1 VTRSFPHLGFD
12 PTPGDPDQVS
22 TLARNLADLHGELTR
37 TVGELDR
44 IDAGYWKG
52 EAATAF
58 VAHIDHDVTPL
69 IRKAH
74 SSFGRAADAL
84 SGWSDQLQGFQAE
97 ADTLEREAAAKQ
109 GTLDHARTAA
119 GLPPDTPPDR
129 PHPQPE
135 ASPTPDSTA
144 GSTAD
149 AAAEAKKKQA
159 VSDASDALDGV
170 RHRAEELHHRY
181 TQAAKSVSHELHKA
195 GDIAPDKPGLLHRI
209 AHSVEGAWNDTVA
222 WVKDH
227 ADLIKML
234 GDMLSA
240 LTGILAAIA
249 IFTAP
254 FEPIGAIFAGAA
266 LISGAATLATHL
278 VAMAAGADVSW
289 LTLGMDVV
297 SVFPGIGGFAKGAK
311 LAKFGKVLDQAS
323 ALRLAEDITADG
335 GRLSAVAV
343 RAKRFVFLGTK
354 KDDWDVVLKG
364 RGLIGRGRAGIEGAI
379 QFERNFQFTGT
390 KPLNAVL
397 KVMRRDPLEGLARP
411 TRIVDATSKVISKVP
426 AAFEIH
432 HDVKTF
438 SKDHPQAAHDIKTA
452 AKALAWVVSEGPG

>member
-1 VTRSFPHLGFD
+1 MTRSFQHLGFD

-37 TVGELDR
+37 TVTELDR
-44 IDAGYWKG
+44 IDCGYWKG
-52 EAATAF
+52 EAAKAF

-69 IRKAH
+69 IKKAH
-74 SSFGRAADAL
+74 TSFGRAADAL
-84 SGWSDQLQGFQAE
+84 SGWSDQLQRFQAE
-97 ADTLEREAAAKQ
+97 ADALEREAAAKQ
-109 GTLDHARTAA
+109 GALDQARTAA

-135 ASPTPDSTA
+135 ASPTPDSP
-144 GSTAD
+144 AD
-149 AAAEAKKKQA
+149 AAAETKKKQA
-159 VSDASDALDGV
+159 VSDANDALDGV

-181 TQAAKSVSHELHKA
+181 TQAAKSVSHELDKA

-209 AHSVEGAWNDTVA
+209 AHSVEGAWNDTVK

-323 ALRLAEDITADG
+323 ALRLAEDITAGG

-343 RAKRFVFLGTK
+343 RAKKFVFFATK
-354 KDDWDVVLKG
+354 ADSWDVVMKG
-364 RGLIGRGRAGIEGAI
+364 SGLIGRGRAGIEGAI

-390 KPLNAVL
+390 KPLNTVL
-397 KVMRRDPLEGLARP
+397 KALGRDPLEGLARP
-411 TRIVDATSKVISKVP
+411 ARIVDATSKVVSKVP

-438 SKDHPQAAHDIKTA
+438 GKDHPQAAHDIKTA